1 MEISQIIERA
11 QLDAIDC
18 RHSVWLAAS
27 AGSGKTTVLT
37 NRVLNLLLSETNP
50 SKILCLTFTKAAAAE
65 MANRI
70 TKVLKIWTAASP
82 EKLFEMLTKLRGIPP
97 DNKTIIKARR
107 LFTDVLETPGGMK
120 IMTIHSFCQSVL
132 KRFPIEA
139 HISPQFDVIDEAQSN
154 ILIKKALDLIAENHL
169 ADEDLADINGYF
181 RLNDKENNIF
191 TIIQDNIVKL
201 SALLNQYPDLNKLK
215 NKLTEEFDLLKYS
228 SEKQIVSDYFKSE
241 NIENAPHTTAA
252 FLELKNLYLTKEYK
266 VNKKNESL
274 KEKANVY
281 YEFYQK
287 YVLYQSIRL
296 TMCFLSFVKKF
307 IQTYQSLKKDE
318 DVLDYNDLITLT
330 EKLLLNSPQWVMYK
344 LDGGIDH
351 ILVDEA
357 QDTNEEQ
364 WNIIRLISEEFFAGL
379 GRETEMER
387 TLFVV
392 GDQKQSIFSFQGA
405 DPLKFDEMKRYFRDK
420 IINARHTFKIIPMN
434 ASFRSTGAVLN
445 LVNDLLNRPAAARG
459 VVNIGENAIH
469 NLTRLNEPGL
479 IEIHPPIKV
488 YSHSSD
494 ELWSIPER
502 DLVVDGA
509 MKVSEDVADKIKSFL
524 DKKEILDSQNRPIE
538 PKDITILVRNR
549 GSVVGKLERALKD
562 RGIPVAGI
570 DRLDLSGHI
579 AVQDL
584 MALAKFA
591 LLPEDDLN
599 LACLLKSP
607 IIGLSEEEL
616 AKLCVNR
623 NEQTLFKRIQ
633 TQDDT
638 LAKKLFEI
646 LNLADKMP
654 PYEFFATVLGAYK
667 GREKFLARLGYEAM
681 EAIDEFLN
689 MTFTFEQT
697 NISSLQ
703 NFVYWFQG
711 RKSVIKRDMEQ
722 NDQNT
727 VKIMTVHASKGLQNN
742 IIFIV
747 DNQNTV
753 IKKKNLIWQNN
764 LPLWLPDKEFQSPD
778 LIEELYQK
786 EAQKQEE
793 EEHRLLY
800 VAITRARDRVY
811 LYGWCK
817 TQAQKENT
825 QKTQKEK
832 KQKKKAE
839 NPPKVKELKEKTWHQ
854 LISAAVQEIP
864 ADENGVIRI
873 CYPPAYQPHYL
884 MENLNNDALE
894 EKSLPDWV
902 KAPAPVETPL
912 SKPLMP
918 SRLIENE
925 PQNDSI
931 VGAGQEKALK
941 RGTFL
946 HKLLQYLPQIASEKR
961 MEVSL
966 KLKPSDIELPE
977 NFFEIFENK
986 FRPLFGSN
994 SLAEVPIVG
1003 VVGKKAF
1010 SGQIDRLV
1018 INEKE
1023 VWIIDYKTNR
1033 HVPSC
1038 PQEVHRIY
1046 KMQLAAYKNL
1056 IKKIFSDKIIKTFL
1070 LWTENMSLMEM
1081 TDETTSYDEQFEK
1094 DEP

>member
-1 MEISQIIERA
+1 MQINEVIEKA
-11 QLDAIDC
+11 QREAIDC
-18 RHSVWLAAS
+18 HHSVWLAAS

-82 EKLFEMLTKLRGIPP
+82 EKLLDMLTKLRGIPP
-97 DNKTIIKARR
+97 DNKTVIKARR

-139 HISPQFDVIDEAQSN
+139 HISPQFDVIDEAQSD
-154 ILIKKALDLIAENHL
+154 ILIKKAFDLIVENHS
-169 ADEDLADINGYF
+169 ADEDLTDINGYF
-181 RLNDKENNIF
+181 HLNDKNNNIF
-191 TIIQDNIVKL
+191 KIIQENIVKL
-201 SALLNQYPDLNKLK
+201 SALLNQYSDLNKLK
-215 NKLTEEFDLLKYS
+215 QQLMKKYDLLKYH
-228 SEKQIVSDYFKSE
+228 SEKQIISDYFKSE
-241 NIENAPHTTAA
+241 NIENTSFETET
-252 FLELKNLYLTKEYK
+252 FLSLKSLYLTKNYK
-266 VNKKNESL
+266 ANNKNKDL
-274 KEKANVY
+274 KEKAGIY

-287 YVLYQSIRL
+287 YTLYQSVEL
-296 TMCFLSFVKKF
+296 TVRFLSFVKKF
-307 IQTYQSLKKDE
+307 LKTYQSLKKEE

-330 EKLLLNSPQWVMYK
+330 EKLLSQSPQWVMYK

-357 QDTNEEQ
+357 QDTNPEQ
-364 WNIIRLISEEFFAGL
+364 WNIISLISEEFFAGL
-379 GRETEMER
+379 GRETDMER

-445 LVNDLLNRPAAARG
+445 LVNDLLNRPTAARG
-459 VVNIGENAIH
+459 VINIGEDATH
-469 NLTRLNEPGL
+469 NLTRLNEAGL

-488 YSHSSD
+488 YSRSSD
-494 ELWSIPER
+494 ELWAVPER
-502 DLVVDGA
+502 DSIVDGPT
-509 MKVSEDVADKIKSFL
+509 KVSEDVADKIKSFL
-524 DKKEILDSQNRPIE
+524 EKKEILESQNRPIE
-538 PKDITILVRNR
+538 PKDITILVRKR
-549 GSVVGKLERALKD
+549 GTIVSKLERALKD

-584 MALAKFA
+584 MVLAKFA

-607 IIGLSEEEL
+607 LIGLSEEEL
-616 AKLCVNR
+616 LKLCSNR

-633 TQDDT
+633 AENDT

-654 PYEFFATVLGAYK
+654 PYEFFATILGAYR

-711 RKSVIKRDMEQ
+711 RKSVIKRDMDQ

-742 IIFIV
+742 IIFII
-747 DNQNTV
+747 DNQNDTV
-753 IKKKNLIWQNN
+753 KKKNLIWQNN

-778 LIEELYQK
+778 LIEDMYNK

-811 LYGWCK
+811 VYGWCK
-817 TQAQKENT
+817 TQKETTKKGN
-825 QKTQKEK
+825 EK
-832 KQKKKAE
+832 KKKAE
-839 NPPKVKELKEKTWHQ
+839 NQTTEKELKEKTWHQ
-854 LISAAVQEIP
+854 LISAAVQGMP
-864 ADENGVIRI
+864 ADENGVVRI
-873 CYPPAYQPHYL
+873 CYPPNYQPRFL
-884 MENLNNDALE
+884 RENLYNNNLE
-894 EKSLPDWV
+894 EKPLPEWV
-902 KAPAPVETPL
+902 KTPAPVETPL

-918 SRLIENE
+918 SRLIDNE

-931 VGAGQEKALK
+931 VGVGQEKALK

-946 HKLLQYLPQIASEKR
+946 HKLLQYLPQTAPEKR
-961 MEVSL
+961 KEITL
-966 KLKPSDIELPE
+966 KLKPSDIDLPE
-977 NFFEIFENK
+977 HFFEIFENK
-986 FRPLFGSN
+986 FQPLFGSN
-994 SLAEVPIVG
+994 SMAEVPIVG
-1003 VVGKKAF
+1003 VVGGKVF

-1018 INEKE
+1018 IYENE

-1033 HVPSC
+1033 QVPSC
-1038 PQEVHRIY
+1038 PNEVHRIY

-1056 IKKIFSDKIIKTFL
+1056 IKKIFSDKIVKTFL

-1081 TDETTSYDEQFEK
+1081 TNETASFDEQFKK
-1094 DEP
+1094 DE